1 MFRFENSIYLYGLAF
16 IPVLILFFVAT
27 WYYRKRALNRFGNPD
42 LLEQLMPDW
51 SRYKHTVKFILLVT
65 TLAFLIVGWANPQWG
80 SKKEKVKRKGID
92 VFIALDVSRSMLA
105 QDISPSRLDRSK
117 RFAQNLVDQLKGE
130 NLGLILFACNAYMQV
145 PLTTD
150 YAFARMFV
158 TTANPGM
165 APSQGT
171 AISEA
176 IALSEQ
182 SFPEENQKHKALII
196 ISDGEDHDGEA
207 VAAAATAKENGLLT
221 FTIGVGEASG
231 SFIPVRQGGRE
242 DYLRDRTGNPV
253 KSQLNEEM
261 LREVAQAGGGDYFNL
276 LAGSDEVMKALKMRI
291 DAIEKR
297 ELELRS
303 FTEYE
308 SYFQYFIGMGLILLI
323 LEFLL
328 SYRKNKYLGDKDIFA
343 T

>member
-16 IPVLILFFVAT
+16 IPILILFFVAT
-27 WYYRKRALNRFGNPD
+27 WYYRKRALNRFGNPN

-51 SRYKHTVKFILLVT
+51 SRYKHTVKFILLLT
-65 TLAFLIVGWANPQWG
+65 TLTFLIVGWANPQWG
-80 SKKEKVKRKGID
+80 SRKEKVKRKGID

-130 NLGLILFACNAYMQV
+130 NLGLILFACNAYLQV

-150 YAFARMFV
+150 YAFAHMFV

-171 AISEA
+171 AIGEA
-176 IALSEQ
+176 IALAEQ
-182 SFPEENQKHKALII
+182 SFPEDNQKHKALII

-207 VAAAATAKENGLLT
+207 VAAAATARDNGLLT
-221 FTIGVGEASG
+221 FTIGVGDPNG
-231 SFIPVRQGGRE
+231 SFIPVQQGGRE
-242 DYLRDRTGNPV
+242 DYLRDNTGNPV

-261 LREVAQAGGGDYFNL
+261 LQEVANEGGGDYFNL
-276 LAGSDEVMKALKMRI
+276 LGGSDEVMNALKTRI
-291 DAIEKR
+291 EAIEKR

-308 SYFQYFIGMGLILLI
+308 SYFQYFIGVGLILLI

-328 SYRKNKYLGDKDIFA
+328 SYRKNKYLGDKDLFSA
-343 T
+343 

>member
-1 MFRFENSIYLYGLAF
+1 MFRFEHSVYLYGLAF
-16 IPVLILFFVAT
+16 IPILVLFFVAT

-42 LLEQLMPDW
+42 LIQQLMPEW
-51 SRYKHTVKFILLVT
+51 SRYKHTVKFILLLS
-65 TLAFLIVGWANPQWG
+65 TLSLLIIGWANPQWG
-80 SKKEKVKRKGID
+80 SKMEKVKRKGID

-117 RFAQNLVDQLKGE
+117 RFAQNLVGQLKGE
-130 NLGLILFACNAYMQV
+130 NLGLILFACNAYLQV

-150 YAFARMFV
+150 YAFAHMFV
-158 TTANPGM
+158 KTANPGM

-171 AISEA
+171 AIGEA
-176 IALSEQ
+176 VALAEQ

-207 VAAAATAKENGLLT
+207 VANAARAKENGLLT
-221 FTIGVGEASG
+221 FTIGVGDSQG
-231 SFIPVRQGGRE
+231 SFIPVNQGGRQ
-242 DYLRDRTGNPV
+242 DYLRDNTGNPV

-261 LREVAQAGGGDYFNL
+261 LREIASAGGGDYFNL
-276 LAGSDEVMKALKMRI
+276 LAGSDEVMKALKVRI

-308 SYFQYFIGMGLILLI
+308 SYFQYFIGLGLLLLI
-323 LEFLL
+323 AEFVL
-328 SYRKNKYLGDKDIFA
+328 SYRKNRYLGDKDLFSA
-343 T
+343 